1 MSAKLTPVA
10 FKLSTSRAC
19 ALVGFGAR
27 GRHRAYD
34 RVSPW
39 FGHLTGQLIGQLLSE
54 RRIVLFG
61 GLILVSN
68 QLESKPLPVSQKIDV
83 SPPLKAS
90 PNETQSPT
98 RGVDST
104 DESSVRD

>member
-1 MSAKLTPVA
+1 
-10 FKLSTSRAC
+10 
-19 ALVGFGAR
+19 
-27 GRHRAYD
+27 
-34 RVSPW
+34 
-39 FGHLTGQLIGQLLSE
+39 LIGQLLSE

-68 QLESKPLPVSQKIDV
+68 QLESKPLPVSQKIGV
-83 SPPLKAS
+83 SPPLKAP